1 MDGSTVFYIIAV
13 IIYFIYTSFAKKKA
27 NNGGSEMDENKNAP
41 NQGTSFEELLR
52 DIRKDQRQKVP
63 EETQEE
69 WVETIPEREYH
80 EPNDNEEFA
89 EERRPLAKERE
100 FISAYRN
107 VKQPLVKLDDQ
118 VDIDN
123 DQKILGDVVD
133 VAGEHQSG
141 NKYARLLKNPET
153 IKDVV
158 ILTEV
163 FNRRH
168 F

>member
-27 NNGGSEMDENKNAP
+27 DNGGSEMDENKNAP
-41 NQGTSFEELLR
+41 KQGTSFEELLR

-63 EETQEE
+63 EESQEE
-69 WVETIPEREYH
+69 WVETIPERDYQELKDD
-80 EPNDNEEFA
+80 EVFA
-89 EERRPLAKERE
+89 EEKRPLAKESK
-100 FISAYRN
+100 FISAYRD

-118 VDIDN
+118 VDIDK